1 MENLSSSLRKSYTM
15 ELITSPNSLVLSS
28 CICIAAITIVPI
40 HIDKSAILGKKKK
53 KTEGKEKKPK
63 HYSLS

>member
-1 MENLSSSLRKSYTM
+1 M

-53 KTEGKEKKPK
+53 KKKK
-63 HYSLS
+63 ARKKNQNINICNSIKIL

>member
-1 MENLSSSLRKSYTM
+1 M

-53 KTEGKEKKPK
+53 KDRRQGKKTKT
-63 HYSLS
+63 LFFVIV